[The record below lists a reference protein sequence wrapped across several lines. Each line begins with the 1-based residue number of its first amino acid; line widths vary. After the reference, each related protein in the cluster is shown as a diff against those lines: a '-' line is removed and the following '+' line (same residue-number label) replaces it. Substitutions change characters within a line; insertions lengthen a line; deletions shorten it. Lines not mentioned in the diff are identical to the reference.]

1 MKRQSLSKT
10 NPYLKDSAKR
20 RVGLIKFVTSS
31 SAIEGIR
38 GTLVV
43 GNRTRTKKGKSISSH
58 KASKIGKSH
67 R

>member
-1 MKRQSLSKT
+1 MKKQSLSKT
-10 NPYLKDSAKR
+10 NPYLKDLAKR

-43 GNRTRTKKGKSISSH
+43 GNRTRAKKANLFLLKGLQ
-58 KASKIGKSH
+58 
-67 R
+67 RT

>member
-1 MKRQSLSKT
+1 MKKQSLSKT
-10 NPYLKDSAKR
+10 NPYLKDSEKR
-20 RVGLIKFVTSS
+20 RVGLINFVTSS

-38 GTLVV
+38 ATLVAE
-43 GNRTRTKKGKSISSH
+43 NRPRTKKGKSISSR

>member
-1 MKRQSLSKT
+1 MKKQSLSKT

-31 SAIEGIR
+31 SAIEGIQ

-43 GNRTRTKKGKSISSH
+43 GNRTRAKKGKSISSQR
-58 KASKIGKSH
+58 ASKNVKSH